1 MSYRRL
7 AYYRGDPGFF
17 GSLGKIVK
25 GAGKVVGTVGKIGGK
40 IGKLVPGIGTAISA
54 IELGHEAGKALAG
67 GPLRNIGLPRGVRV
81 MPAGGNTGVVGPSMP
96 GIGAIQTTGV
106 SYRDVISGGSSTA
119 PRRRY
124 RRMNVTNFRA
134 LKRSMRRVKGFAK
147 MAREAIT
154 FTKQVRMK
162 SPKRRSR

>member
-1 MSYRRL
+1 
-7 AYYRGDPGFF
+7 
-17 GSLGKIVK
+17 
-25 GAGKVVGTVGKIGGK
+25 
-40 IGKLVPGIGTAISA
+40 
-54 IELGHEAGKALAG
+54 
-67 GPLRNIGLPRGVRV
+67 
-81 MPAGGNTGVVGPSMP
+81 MP
-96 GIGAIQTTGV
+96 GIGQSLGGGI
-106 SYRDVISGGSSTA
+106 SYSDVISGGSSTA

>member
-17 GSLGKIVK
+17 GSIGKIIK
-25 GAGKVVGTVGKIGGK
+25 GGAKFLKPLAKRLPIVGVGVDLIEAASRAGKG
-40 IGKLVPGIGTAISA
+40 
-54 IELGHEAGKALAG
+54 LAS
-67 GPLRNIGLPRGVRV
+67 GPLRNIGLPAGVRV
-81 MPAGGNTGVVGPSMP
+81 LPPGRNSGVVGPSMP
-96 GIGAIQTTGV
+96 GIGSLGSTSV
-106 SYRDVISGGSSTA
+106 SYSDVISGGSSTA

>member
-1 MSYRRL
+1 MGYRNRL

-17 GSLGKIVK
+17 GSLGKIIK
-25 GAGKVVGTVGKIGGK
+25 GGAKFLKPLAKGLPFVGTGIDLIERASGVGK
-40 IGKLVPGIGTAISA
+40 S
-54 IELGHEAGKALAG
+54 LAG
-67 GPLRNIGLPRGVRV
+67 GPLRNIGLPRGVTV
-81 MPAGGNTGVVGPSMP
+81 MPGGGALVPTAPVMQRIGGGTGQTGWP
-96 GIGAIQTTGV
+96 GI
-106 SYRDVISGGSSTA
+106 ISGGSSTA
-119 PRRRY
+119 PGRRRY

-162 SPKRRSR
+162 SPKRRTR